1 MVLKSSFELSYKIF
15 NVLDVSDYFLYCDIR
30 WNCVYMCTYLCL
42 YVSVCMY
49 LCMYVLVCVCVCAH
63 VWIYVC
69 LVCVWVCACMYGYMC
84 VWVYMPVV
92 YVCVC
97 VLGYISN
104 RQPGSWQFCS
114 HQHTLLQHKETRA
127 QGLCRS
133 FSVSTQ
139 PYIHTTTNSQECSAR
154 GFPALPW
161 KVFDSCWRPHVAL
174 TLNKDFW
181 LFWLNS
187 HEEAVFPGQ
196 AQGQIQ
202 AA

>member
-1 MVLKSSFELSYKIF
+1 MLNIFYGIEEFIWVVLQ
-15 NVLDVSDYFLYCDIR
+15 NVQCSR
-30 WNCVYMCTYLCL
+30 CVWLFSLLWYALKLCVHVYICVLVCECVHVFVYVCISVCMCTCVNVCVFGVC
-42 YVSVCMY
+42 VSVCMY
-49 LCMYVLVCVCVCAH
+49 AWV
-63 VWIYVC
+63 YVC
-69 LVCVWVCACMYGYMC
+69 LS
-84 VWVYMPVV
+84 
-92 YVCVC
+92 VCVC

-104 RQPGSWQFCS
+104 RQPVSWQFCS
-114 HQHTLLQHKETRA
+114 HQHTLLQHKEMRA

-187 HEEAVFPGQ
+187 HEEVVCPGQ